1 MRRPCWHFLQAGHSF
16 TSSMRHPPSPD
27 PPLLPALH
35 AGPAVAGPEHLREI
49 VDSIEVFRLVAR
61 LPGEQPDVDQREHH
75 ASQIRGARDTP
86 VTEHGRREEPE
97 LLEREVPARPRE
109 LRAREMAARR
119 QPPLRVLE
127 RREHEQVAALVVAGV
142 LLPDALEGLFQ
153 GGEVAHGRA
162 SAGPDGRARNAATGL
177 GSCDSSSACS
187 STSSIVSTGLISSSC
202 FTSSGTSTMSL
213 WLRAGTSTV
222 FTPARAAAVSFSL
235 SPPIGSTRPRS
246 VSSPVIATSWRAG
259 RRHKSDARAAAIVI
273 PADGPSLG
281 TAPAGTCRCTSVC
294 VNASSGMP
302 SAPARARSR
311 LHAACADSFMTSP
324 SWPVSVTCPLPG
336 IWIASMNMMSPPTGV
351 HASPV
356 ATPTSGLRPATSLW
370 TLGWPAYF
378 SRFLAEILTDR
389 ARPSTTSSAAL
400 RSTPWISRSSWR
412 TPASRVNSPMS
423 RSSAPSATLARS
435 AWRPVSLSWRG
446 SR

>member
-75 ASQIRGARDTP
+75 ASQSRGARDTP

-142 LLPDALEGLFQ
+142 LLPDALERLFQ

-162 SAGPDGRARNAATGL
+162 SAGPDGRARSAATGL
-177 GSCDSSSACS
+177 ESCDSSSACS
-187 STSSIVSTGLISSSC
+187 STSSID
-202 FTSSGTSTMSL
+202 
-213 WLRAGTSTV
+213 RK
-222 FTPARAAAVSFSL
+222 
-235 SPPIGSTRPRS
+235 STRLN
-246 VSSPVIATSWRAG
+246 SSHSQISYAVFCLKKKKKMHVGGGLRWT
-259 RRHKSDARAAAIVI
+259 
-273 PADGPSLG
+273 
-281 TAPAGTCRCTSVC
+281 
-294 VNASSGMP
+294 
-302 SAPARARSR
+302 
-311 LHAACADSFMTSP
+311 
-324 SWPVSVTCPLPG
+324 
-336 IWIASMNMMSPPTGV
+336 
-351 HASPV
+351 V
-356 ATPTSGLRPATSLW
+356 ATW
-370 TLGWPAYF
+370 
-378 SRFLAEILTDR
+378 
-389 ARPSTTSSAAL
+389 
-400 RSTPWISRSSWR
+400 
-412 TPASRVNSPMS
+412 
-423 RSSAPSATLARS
+423 
-435 AWRPVSLSWRG
+435 
-446 SR
+446 